1 MAIYLRGDSV
11 KNSWFEELFDH
22 DPDAAHYNLDLNTWT
37 EDLYLPYLPDSKML
51 LPVNLVI
58 SSDLSAELSD
68 LSTLITETTNSWSMR
83 FILGEANIDDNWEAY
98 LAELESVGLARF
110 LEIYQQAYDQM
121 K

>member
-1 MAIYLRGDSV
+1 M
-11 KNSWFEELFDH
+11 
-22 DPDAAHYNLDLNTWT
+22 
-37 EDLYLPYLPDSKML
+37 PYLPDSKML

-110 LEIYQQAYDQM
+110 LEIYQQASDQM